1 MAEAATDTGSS
12 AGNAVMACC
21 SGAVKCG
28 RKVCGCITERIKKLN
43 VRTVSIMLRV
53 INLANAVF
61 LAVASFYAYK
71 DLANTVTRFF
81 LATYIGVFALLLCLF
96 ETRVPWTENIIRR
109 NFGFMFT
116 YTGRAVFLI
125 FLGAISFGMIDSS
138 NGAGSTVGFNVVVGA
153 GIATLLNSILN
164 CFIICSHP
172 GFQELSKQAEE
183 SFAGNGAAGAGK
195 DPSRMT
201 EEQVRAYL
209 ALHPELAAQAL
220 SAGVGAAADSS
231 QPHAGAASSVPEWGA
246 TATAAAAPVP
256 AAAASASASKESSG
270 GWFGRSKPKAGKST
284 ASPDAE
290 AGGYAP
296 PSVPSA
302 PAKPLDAAD
311 SDNPFGG
318 SSSSTSTS
326 APAPA
331 VTAAPPA
338 PASISPRPAAAVT
351 AAAPA
356 PAAASAPRPPA
367 ADLEDNPFA
376 QDNPFD
382 KDGGF

>member
-1 MAEAATDTGSS
+1 MTQVKRDAIARPHTPKRSQGGPPLDARRRQQRQ
-12 AGNAVMACC
+12 
-21 SGAVKCG
+21 SGAAQ
-28 RKVCGCITERIKKLN
+28 RH
-43 VRTVSIMLRV
+43 RTGQSGNRRPPNDALYRPHHRCT
-53 INLANAVF
+53 ATPA
-61 LAVASFYAYK
+61 
-71 DLANTVTRFF
+71 TRCP
-81 LATYIGVFALLLCLF
+81 LQLPPAGPTQ
-96 ETRVPWTENIIRR
+96 P
-109 NFGFMFT
+109 
-116 YTGRAVFLI
+116 RAR
-125 FLGAISFGMIDSS
+125 
-138 NGAGSTVGFNVVVGA
+138 GAGT
-153 GIATLLNSILN
+153 
-164 CFIICSHP
+164 
-172 GFQELSKQAEE
+172 
-183 SFAGNGAAGAGK
+183 
-195 DPSRMT
+195 
-201 EEQVRAYL
+201 
-209 ALHPELAAQAL
+209 
-220 SAGVGAAADSS
+220 DS
-231 QPHAGAASSVPEWGA
+231 GRRRGGGLV
-246 TATAAAAPVP
+246 AAPRGGREQRARVGRDGHRGRRPAP
-256 AAAASASASKESSG
+256 AAAAAAFASKESSG
-270 GWFGRSKPKAGKST
+270 GWFGRSKPKAGKSA

-296 PSVPSA
+296 PSVPAA

-318 SSSSTSTS
+318 SSSTTSTS